1 MTLLEALVEEDPSLE
16 GLTLHRSIQIHVEVD
31 KLKFDPEAPIIL
43 LGQLSIVLDLVV
55 PLLESFD
62 SVFGCLFLLVL
73 F

>member
-16 GLTLHRSIQIHVEVD
+16 GLTLHRPIQIHVEVD
-31 KLKFDPEAPIIL
+31 KFKLDPYAPIIL

-55 PLLESFD
+55 PLLESLN

>member
-16 GLTLHRSIQIHVEVD
+16 GLTLHRSIQIHVKVD
-31 KLKFDPEAPIIL
+31 KFKLDPYAPIIL

-55 PLLESFD
+55 PLLESVD
-62 SVFGCLFLLVL
+62 SVFCCLFLLVL